1 MINQKLR
8 DKVIPPCPKVIV
20 DGKDP
25 VQICILGDP
34 AYPLLP
40 YVMKEFPNGG
50 STPKEQF
57 FGYRLSS
64 ARMVTECAFGRLKRR
79 FGILR
84 RPLDLALLHI
94 PELIHAC
101 FTLHNIC
108 ENRNE
113 TLSAQ
118 NIQAAQAYD
127 LEFQPCC
134 AASRTNSGNNCDMGK
149 TARDVFVEFFD

>member
-1 MINQKLR
+1 MI
-8 DKVIPPCPKVIV
+8 
-20 DGKDP
+20 
-25 VQICILGDP
+25 
-34 AYPLLP
+34 
-40 YVMKEFPNGG
+40 
-50 STPKEQF
+50 
-57 FGYRLSS
+57 
-64 ARMVTECAFGRLKRR
+64 ECAFGRLKEC

-101 FTLHNIC
+101 FPRHNLC

-113 TLSAQ
+113 TQSAQ

-134 AASRTNSGNNCDMGK
+134 AASRTNSRNNYDMGK
-149 TARDVFVEFFD
+149 TARDVFVEFFV

>member
-1 MINQKLR
+1 M
-8 DKVIPPCPKVIV
+8 IV

-57 FGYRLSS
+57 FGYRLSL
-64 ARMVTECAFGRLKRR
+64 ARMMIECAFGRLKGR

-84 RPLDLALLHI
+84 RPLDRALLPI

-108 ENRNE
+108 ENRKE

-134 AASRTNSGNNCDMGK
+134 AAS
-149 TARDVFVEFFD
+149 